1 MKQIP
6 SKAWLSYIGKLRRL
20 NTTVANCMQAYV
32 DQYGVSD
39 SQKLIDVAYGLVT
52 KYGEGS
58 AALACE
64 MYDALAELQGAHV
77 PAAEPAETAEYGEVA
92 RMVNATKTSTPQLKS
107 GVSRLVKRAGAD
119 TMLKNALRD
128 GAEFAWVPNGDTCAF
143 CMTLASRGWQ
153 RASKKAIKNGHAEH
167 IHANC
172 DCTYAIRFDPE
183 VNVEGYDPDAYLKA
197 YRDAGS
203 DVNELRRIHYA
214 ENRERINAQKRA
226 AYAERNA
233 KERIEAEKASLL
245 DLTESNKRDKT
256 KVKEK
261 DRLPKYQFATI
272 NEEKLTHYA
281 LNLQKAPDKA
291 KAFRD
296 ALGYTQNNFQEL
308 IAQIYE
314 NLPNFPAKE
323 KGNRGWG
330 MTYEVIMELK
340 GPNGKVAKVLTAW
353 IDDEKTGEMR
363 LTTLHVDK

>member
-58 AALACE
+58 AALASE

-153 RASKKAIKNGHAEH
+153 KASKKAIKNGHAEH

-203 DVNELRRIHYA
+203 DVNGLRRIHYA

-226 AYAERNA
+226 AYAARNEKKLSTTEGKSDKIKKTDGVGIFDTLPLNPVT
-233 KERIEAEKASLL
+233 KERYQPHLLKMTDTQFGKKVGKHASDFGMDPSSAEAREQMKQII
-245 DLTESNKRDKT
+245 
-256 KVKEK
+256 
-261 DRLPKYQFATI
+261 YTI
-272 NEEKLTHYA
+272 VN
-281 LNLQKAPDKA
+281 
-291 KAFRD
+291 D
-296 ALGYTQNNFQEL
+296 ADERFYGEWRGQEYPV
-308 IAQIYE
+308 I
-314 NLPNFPAKE
+314 FHV
-323 KGNRGWG
+323 KGNDV
-330 MTYEVIMELK
+330 VIENSSGEFVTILK
-340 GPNGKVAKVLTAW
+340 GG
-353 IDDEKTGEMR
+353 
-363 LTTLHVDK
+363 TTNARVENARKSKI

>member
-58 AALACE
+58 AALASE

-153 RASKKAIKNGHAEH
+153 KASKKAIKNGHAEH

-183 VNVEGYDPDAYLKA
+183 VNVEGYD
-197 YRDAGS
+197 RDAGS
-203 DVNELRRIHYA
+203 DVNGLRRIHYA

-226 AYAERNA
+226 AYAARNEKKLSTTEGKSDKIKKTDGVGIFDTLPLNPVT
-233 KERIEAEKASLL
+233 KERYQPHLLKMTDTQFGKKVGKHASDFGMDPSSAEAREQMKQII
-245 DLTESNKRDKT
+245 
-256 KVKEK
+256 
-261 DRLPKYQFATI
+261 YTI
-272 NEEKLTHYA
+272 VN
-281 LNLQKAPDKA
+281 
-291 KAFRD
+291 D
-296 ALGYTQNNFQEL
+296 ADERFYGEWRGQEYPV
-308 IAQIYE
+308 I
-314 NLPNFPAKE
+314 FHV
-323 KGNRGWG
+323 KGNDV
-330 MTYEVIMELK
+330 VIENSSGEFVTILK
-340 GPNGKVAKVLTAW
+340 GG
-353 IDDEKTGEMR
+353 
-363 LTTLHVDK
+363 TTNARVENARKSKI